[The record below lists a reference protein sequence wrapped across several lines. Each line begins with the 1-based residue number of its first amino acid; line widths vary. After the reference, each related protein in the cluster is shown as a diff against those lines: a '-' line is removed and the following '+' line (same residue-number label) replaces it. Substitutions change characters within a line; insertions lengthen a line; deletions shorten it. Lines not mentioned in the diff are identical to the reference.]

1 MRLCGEAPPGALVE
15 RVSGGAYSLLVGAS
29 LAVVFKRGDV
39 ARVFVMFDNNSH
51 GEGRTADV
59 SALFARML
67 LVDDVAYLV
76 AIEGGHGFLE
86 ASARPVPAGRVM
98 LNPARIG
105 RASDV
110 FESFVNGAHCG

>member
-1 MRLCGEAPPGALVE
+1 M
-15 RVSGGAYSLLVGAS
+15 S

-86 ASARPVPAGRVM
+86 ASARPVPAGCVM